1 MPMVNEQSSRLVCRD
16 LTQKFVRRRREKL
29 QELMRHADAGQQLL
43 RNSSGS
49 QALIG
54 PDGGPTSPSVSPDEE
69 KPSLP
74 PQWVDF
80 SDKAREDLKEIGTQ
94 LMNLTAAHQRRLQR
108 PYDAGAENE
117 IQALT
122 SSIENLIRSCEHSIF
137 QVRPL
142 GQGEDTSMDNEIRHN
157 VQRSLAAQLQHI
169 SGQTRKAQKDYMK
182 RMRRK
187 QRPQQQQQR
196 RQQPQ
201 QQQQQQQATDD
212 VESGRPSNHDYGGSA
227 VRMEWQQQQDEME
240 ETAAIRSGEIAQ
252 IAASVTELHRIFQDM
267 AKIVVEQG
275 SILDRI
281 DFNTEKVYKKV
292 NDGRGQMLKA
302 VEKKKENDSRVMK
315 CFIGWALA
323 DLILLIA
330 LLVKYKIKYGLMNV
344 FWFICIVSVPIAGL
358 VWYAKRRQPQWMSPD
373 YWSKK
378 CPDLDPKS
386 MWRKIRPGPVN
397 MAKAAASAA
406 RARRGG

>member
-1 MPMVNEQSSRLVCRD
+1 MVNEQSSRLVCRD

-54 PDGGPTSPSVSPDEE
+54 PDGGPTSPSASRGGEA
-69 KPSLP
+69 PSLP

-80 SDKAREDLKEIGTQ
+80 ADKARDDIKEIE
-94 LMNLTAAHQRRLQR
+94 AHLVSLIKAQQKRLLR
-108 PYDAGAENE
+108 PSDAGDGSDSE

-122 SSIENLIRSCEHSIF
+122 GSIENLMRRSEHSIF
-137 QVRPL
+137 QVRTL
-142 GQGEDTSMDNEIRHN
+142 GQGEDSSMDDEFRHN
-157 VQRSLAAQLQHI
+157 VQRSLAAQLQEV
-169 SGQTRKAQKDYMK
+169 SGKTRKAQKDYLKDMK
-182 RMRRK
+182 RR
-187 QRPQQQQQR
+187 QNPQQQL
-196 RQQPQ
+196 Q

-397 MAKAAASAA
+397 MAKAGLTAA